1 MKISSAFRIILTLLL
16 GTVLLAGN
24 VAQAQLTPRTISGLE
39 AQPIS
44 PQPLPVEL
52 AFPVYVSAA
61 SPGRYKIVW
70 NLPDGHYLYRHA
82 FQFTL
87 SQQPDSAELPVEV
100 TIPDGLKKN
109 DQFFGDIEAYYGQA
123 RYRSKPYYR
132 AGAERKNLHRLSR
145 LRRLGVLLS
154 SAALRI
160 SAKSVNSRPSFRKK
174 A

>member
-1 MKISSAFRIILTLLL
+1 MKINSAFRIILTLLL
-16 GTVLLAGN
+16 STVLLAGN

-82 FQFTL
+82 FRFTL
-87 SQQPDSAELPVEV
+87 RQQPDSAELPVEV

-109 DQFFGDIEAYYGQA
+109 DQFFGDIEAYYGKLDIDLRLTTVPGPNA
-123 RYRSKPYYR
+123 RILIDYQGCADWGFCYPPQRF
-132 AGAERKNLHRLSR
+132 EF
-145 LRRLGVLLS
+145 LL
-154 SAALRI
+154 
-160 SAKSVNSRPSFRKK
+160 NP
-174 A
+174 

>member
-1 MKISSAFRIILTLLL
+1 MKINSAFRIILTLLL
-16 GTVLLAGN
+16 STVLLAGN

-82 FQFTL
+82 FQFAL
-87 SQQPDSAELPVEV
+87 RQQPDSAELPVEV

-109 DQFFGDIEAYYGQA
+109 DQFFGDIEAYYGKLDIDLRFTTVPGPNA
-123 RYRSKPYYR
+123 RIFIDYQGCADWGFCYPPQRF
-132 AGAERKNLHRLSR
+132 EF
-145 LRRLGVLLS
+145 LL
-154 SAALRI
+154 
-160 SAKSVNSRPSFRKK
+160 NP
-174 A
+174 

>member
-1 MKISSAFRIILTLLL
+1 MKINSAFRIILTLLL
-16 GTVLLAGN
+16 STVLLAGN

-82 FQFTL
+82 FRFTL
-87 SQQPDSAELPVEV
+87 RQQPDSAELPVEV

-109 DQFFGDIEAYYGQA
+109 DQFFGDIEAYYGKLDIDLRLTTVPGPNA
-123 RYRSKPYYR
+123 RIFIDYQGCADWGFCYPPQRF
-132 AGAERKNLHRLSR
+132 EF
-145 LRRLGVLLS
+145 LL
-154 SAALRI
+154 
-160 SAKSVNSRPSFRKK
+160 NP
-174 A
+174 

>member
-1 MKISSAFRIILTLLL
+1 MKINSAFRIILTLLL
-16 GTVLLAGN
+16 STVLLAGN

-44 PQPLPVEL
+44 TQPLPVEL

-87 SQQPDSAELPVEV
+87 RQQPDSAELPVEV

-109 DQFFGDIEAYYGQA
+109 DQFFGDIEAYYGKLDIDLRLTTVPGPNA
-123 RYRSKPYYR
+123 RILIDYQGCADWGFCYPPQRF
-132 AGAERKNLHRLSR
+132 EF
-145 LRRLGVLLS
+145 LL
-154 SAALRI
+154 
-160 SAKSVNSRPSFRKK
+160 NP
-174 A
+174 

>member
-1 MKISSAFRIILTLLL
+1 MKISSTFRIILTLLF

-24 VAQAQLTPRTISGLE
+24 VAQAQLTPRTTSGLE

-52 AFPVYVSAA
+52 AFPFYVSAA

-87 SQQPDSAELPVEV
+87 SQQADSEELPVEV
-100 TIPDGLKKN
+100 TIPDGLKKS
-109 DQFFGDIEAYYGQA
+109 DQFFGNIEAYYGQLDIDLSLTTVPGPNA
-123 RYRSKPYYR
+123 RIFINYQGCADWGFCYPPQRF
-132 AGAERKNLHRLSR
+132 EF
-145 LRRLGVLLS
+145 LL
-154 SAALRI
+154 
-160 SAKSVNSRPSFRKK
+160 NP
-174 A
+174 

>member
-1 MKISSAFRIILTLLL
+1 MKINSAFRIILTLLL
-16 GTVLLAGN
+16 STVLLAGN

-87 SQQPDSAELPVEV
+87 RQQPDSEELPVEV

-109 DQFFGDIEAYYGQA
+109 DQFFGDIEAYYGKLDIDLRLTTVPGPNA
-123 RYRSKPYYR
+123 RILIDYQGCADWGFCYPPQRF
-132 AGAERKNLHRLSR
+132 EF
-145 LRRLGVLLS
+145 LL
-154 SAALRI
+154 
-160 SAKSVNSRPSFRKK
+160 NP
-174 A
+174 